1 MKKVA
6 AIILF
11 IVSLALLV
19 PGLNYPMLSI
29 SATVEKA
36 ELIEIGVQALLPESD
51 NSLIGTMIRGFVQQL
66 KLSGTIQVYDKTRSV
81 LGAVEDLLNNQHYFV
96 AFLIGFFA
104 VVVPIIKALLLL
116 LAMLLRPGRLVDTLL
131 RFSALIGKWSMV
143 DVYVIAIAVSYLA
156 FNAWGESGGLIRMH
170 AEFGNGFFFF
180 SGYCIVSILA
190 AQLMASSRAGRQ

>member
-66 KLSGTIQVYDKTRSV
+66 KLS
-81 LGAVEDLLNNQHYFV
+81 
-96 AFLIGFFA
+96 
-104 VVVPIIKALLLL
+104 
-116 LAMLLRPGRLVDTLL
+116 
-131 RFSALIGKWSMV
+131 
-143 DVYVIAIAVSYLA
+143 
-156 FNAWGESGGLIRMH
+156 
-170 AEFGNGFFFF
+170 
-180 SGYCIVSILA
+180 
-190 AQLMASSRAGRQ
+190 